1 MMDQILIS
9 IIIPVY
15 NVTEWIERCLL
26 SVCNQTYD
34 NLECIIVNDATP
46 DDSMAIVEKVL
57 NEYKGDI
64 TFKIINH
71 EINKGLSA
79 ARNSGVKA
87 SKGKY
92 LFFLDSDDEL
102 YSSNDM
108 QLFYNYMK
116 KYGDSDFFVADYDG
130 IGFNTHFPIP
140 RFDKAIGQEILYSYV
155 RGEWPSIACAKFI
168 KRSFFI
174 NNNMYFKEGLLHEDL
189 LFSFRLAFYSS
200 SMIVIHQKVYKYY
213 AREGSITKT
222 QRYKNYTDCLY
233 IISENYKL
241 ISTIDFNRLLKEKFL
256 VSFLYGLSYSFFYN
270 NNLSH
275 IEKKKLCHKV
285 QLLLKDW
292 KISIIFLGWRS
303 WCKLVL
309 MKYMY
314 LHQNIQNRFVCEK

>member
-1 MMDQILIS
+1 MEENKLVT

-15 NVTEWIERCLL
+15 NVSAWIERCLL
-26 SVCNQTYD
+26 SVCCQTYD

-46 DDSMAIVEKVL
+46 DNSMAIAEKVL

-64 TFKIINH
+64 RFKIINH

-108 QLFYNYMK
+108 QLFYNCIR

-155 RGEWPSIACAKFI
+155 RGEWSVIACAKFI
-168 KRSFFI
+168 NRIFFVE
-174 NNNMYFKEGLLHEDL
+174 NDLFFKEKLLHEDV
-189 LFSFRLAFYSS
+189 LFSFQLALKAK
-200 SMIVIHQKVYKYY
+200 SMVVIHNKLYKYY
-213 AREGSITKT
+213 AREGSIMSIK
-222 QRYKNYTDCLY
+222 RYANYSDNLY
-233 IISENYKL
+233 IISENRNL
-241 ISTIDFNRLLKEKFL
+241 ISKLKIIDKHINQYFISVLFGYSLSMFKNEILSEKEKKHLFAAVKIL
-256 VSFLYGLSYSFFYN
+256 LNQWNINSVGLGFKSYFEKILLRLNYHIASFVF
-270 NNLSH
+270 
-275 IEKKKLCHKV
+275 
-285 QLLLKDW
+285 
-292 KISIIFLGWRS
+292 
-303 WCKLVL
+303 CK
-309 MKYMY
+309 
-314 LHQNIQNRFVCEK
+314 FV